1 MIHSDLPR
9 FHRAASLGTST
20 DPRARADGKRERGD
34 QPDAA
39 AAAFPACHDGGM
51 PEPETDRQPFA
62 VPGALVLAGMVSL
75 GIIAVVVALAASIR
89 VLGPAG
95 A

>member
-1 MIHSDLPR
+1 
-9 FHRAASLGTST
+9 
-20 DPRARADGKRERGD
+20 
-34 QPDAA
+34 
-39 AAAFPACHDGGM
+39 M
-51 PEPETDRQPFA
+51 PERENDRQPFA

-75 GIIAVVVALAASIR
+75 GIIAVVVALAASFR